1 MKKERCCQFLKI
13 GKLVIS
19 SMMAFL
25 LVSVIPTTA
34 FASTLDEIQSQQQ
47 AKQEEMAKLDG
58 EVNQTLVK
66 VNEKN
71 SELEKLK
78 EKIEEKKGT
87 IEKTTTEI
95 KEQEE
100 VVAARVEQAKERLQ
114 TIQTSEV
121 NQNVIV
127 SLFESESVS
136 DLFNRAYVLAT
147 LQSAG
152 NDQVNLAE
160 KEQMKLA
167 DLKEKL
173 NDEAV
178 ALESQT
184 ETAEKQKADLDKQ
197 VATLQKT
204 MDENQ
209 DILNQLDKEKRA
221 EETRLAEAKKAE
233 EAAAAEKVKAA
244 QASAKA
250 EKEKVVQIAAAQE
263 KETVEAAEKPAEKT
277 KPAASTNSA
286 KSETAT
292 QTEQQPAPA
301 TGKTL
306 VVSAT
311 GYSTAEAG
319 LSTHTATGI
328 DLTKNPRV
336 IAVDPRVIPLGTMIE
351 VPGYGVAIAGD
362 TGGAIKGNK
371 IDVHF
376 SSVAEANAWGR
387 KTVTI
392 KLLN

>member
-1 MKKERCCQFLKI
+1 
-13 GKLVIS
+13 
-19 SMMAFL
+19 MMAFL

-244 QASAKA
+244 QTSAKA
-250 EKEKVVQIAAAQE
+250 EKEKAVQIAAAQE
-263 KETVEAAEKPAEKT
+263 NETVEAAEKT

-387 KTVTI
+387 KTITI